1 MTSVQNVNQYSG
13 TSASWIEKNPILA
26 NGEVGFETDTNYVKI
41 GDGSTSYVDLPAV
54 KLVPAALETI

>member
-41 GDGSTSYVDLPAV
+41 GDGSTSYVDLSAV
-54 KLVPAALETI
+54 KLVSVSLDTL